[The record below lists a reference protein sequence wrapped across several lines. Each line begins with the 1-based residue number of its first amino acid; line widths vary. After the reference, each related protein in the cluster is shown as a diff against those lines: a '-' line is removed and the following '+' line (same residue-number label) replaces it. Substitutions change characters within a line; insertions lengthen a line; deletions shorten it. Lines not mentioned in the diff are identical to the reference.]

1 MTPKL
6 FPMLH
11 VAGIA
16 VFSIAL
22 SSCSVT
28 ETVKDVLS
36 STTPGDWYTE
46 DGLPK
51 AEYKVKMFVAI
62 NLENLK
68 ADLARGQGEYLT
80 SLSTLLNVPT
90 QHTSQFFALAQRQYP
105 ALAHEDKTVTSE
117 TLIALSHEVGGGLS
131 VKQ

>member
-1 MTPKL
+1 MKSKL
-6 FPMLH
+6 FPVIH
-11 VAGIA
+11 IAGIA
-16 VFSIAL
+16 VFSLAL

-28 ETVKDVLS
+28 ETINKVLS

-80 SLSTLLNVPT
+80 SLSMLLNVPP
-90 QHTSQFFALAQRQYP
+90 QHKAQFFALAQRQYP
-105 ALAHEDKTVTSE
+105 ALAQQDKTVTGE
-117 TLIALSHEVGGGLS
+117 MLIALSHEMGGGLS
-131 VKQ
+131 VRQ

>member
-1 MTPKL
+1 MRTVSSTL
-6 FPMLH
+6 LLMFC
-11 VAGIA
+11 AI
-16 VFSIAL
+16 L
-22 SSCSVT
+22 SACTVT
-28 ETVKDVLS
+28 DTIKDVLS

-80 SLSTLLNVPT
+80 SLSTLLNVPP
-90 QHTSQFFALAQRQYP
+90 QHTSQFFALAQGQYP
-105 ALAHEDKTVTSE
+105 ALAHGDKTVTSE
-117 TLIALSHEVGGGLS
+117 TLIALSHEVGGGLTA
-131 VKQ
+131 KQ